1 MGRMDLCAGL
11 LMLAFVLFAAGAVI
25 YFAFKAF
32 LAVLK
37 AIFIPAAAQEPVER
51 PRRRQ
56 QCFRC
61 GSAFPAREPRC
72 PECGLDP
79 EGPVARDL
87 RDLETTARSIQALK
101 DSG

>member
-56 QCFRC
+56 QC
-61 GSAFPAREPRC
+61 SAAAAPFPRASRAAPSAVSIPRGRWRATC
-72 PECGLDP
+72 AISKRLH
-79 EGPVARDL
+79 AASR
-87 RDLETTARSIQALK
+87 RSRTR
-101 DSG
+101 G